1 MLLPLKRFVRTSKVA
16 HSFCNH
22 HYCRLVQKRISFT
35 GPIAHSYTKNKRASM
50 ITFMSSSIRLTWL
63 NVLQSVVVLLMDAQR
78 AKRASDALQRHE
90 IIAPSLI

>member
-1 MLLPLKRFVRTSKVA
+1 MLLPLRRFVGTAKVI
-16 HSFCNH
+16 HSFRH
-22 HYCRLVQKRISFT
+22 YHYCRLVQKRKSFT
-35 GPIAHSYTKNKRASM
+35 GSIAHSYTKNKRASM